1 MRLSIRTFIR
11 LNSLEPNEFRM
22 LFAFSE
28 GSPVWESTELSLGES
43 PTFLQL
49 LANLKNQ
56 FAQINLSIAI

>member
-1 MRLSIRTFIR
+1 
-11 LNSLEPNEFRM
+11 M